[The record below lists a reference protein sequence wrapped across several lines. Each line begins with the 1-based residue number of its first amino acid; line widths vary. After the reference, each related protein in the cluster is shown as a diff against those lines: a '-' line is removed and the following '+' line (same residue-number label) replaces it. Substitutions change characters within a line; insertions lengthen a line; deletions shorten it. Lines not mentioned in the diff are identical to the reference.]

1 MKKHEEMIMDL
12 HRRMDEYESERRMKR
27 AKMTKVAASVTPV
40 CAAAVV
46 GVGLWKGGAL
56 TANHDQLISSTVES
70 TTSDVI
76 LSADNDSS
84 ADKHSANPKNST
96 NKNGEPATSESTVD
110 RQVATSDA
118 AIPRTTENGENVIE
132 DSGADNASGEA
143 NTPVADDK
151 SSPVSDNN
159 ENTNNESQRATEAP
173 AVQTEAPV
181 QQTTPP
187 IQQTEPVSQ
196 SDPAEQ
202 TVPNNGGHFMW
213 CIVGS
218 TIELNGFTY
227 YDNDM
232 ANVSAYTRDRYLGKV
247 GDFEGVYGGADVHS
261 NYRIAPED
269 SVYAVKGTNDVLL
282 VVKADSN
289 SPYGAIIVMSNSNWS
304 LEKYEPERLDPNYV
318 DPNASSQVIF

>member
-56 TANHDQLISSTVES
+56 TANHNQLISSTVES

-132 DSGADNASGEA
+132 DNGADNASVEE
-143 NTPVADDK
+143 NTPVADDRGAL
-151 SSPVSDNN
+151 VSDNSTI
-159 ENTNNESQRATEAP
+159 TNNESQRATDSS

-187 IQQTEPVSQ
+187 VQQTEPASQ
-196 SDPAEQ
+196 S
-202 TVPNNGGHFMW
+202 VPDNSGNPSNGGSNMW
-213 CIVGS
+213 CLFRC
-218 TIELNGFTY
+218 TIEWNGVTFN
-227 YDNDM
+227 DNTEID
-232 ANVSAYTRDRYLGKV
+232 ASAYTQDKYIGKV
-247 GDFEGVYGGADVHS
+247 SDFKGEYKDS
-261 NYRIAPED
+261 INYLIHPED
-269 SVYAVKGTNDVLL
+269 SVYTSKENPYVLL
-282 VVKADSN
+282 IVKTEPFPLYGSVIAMTNPAFLDGVVYRPHTEDV
-289 SPYGAIIVMSNSNWS
+289 PYEDI
-304 LEKYEPERLDPNYV
+304 
-318 DPNASSQVIF
+318 QVWN

>member
-1 MKKHEEMIMDL
+1 MKNYEDMAKDVL
-12 HRRMDEYESERRMKR
+12 HRIDEYENERKMKR

-56 TANHDQLISSTVES
+56 TPHNDQLIASTVES
-70 TTSDVI
+70 TASDVI
-76 LSADNDSS
+76 LSVDNDTS
-84 ADKHSANPKNST
+84 ADKHSANN
-96 NKNGEPATSESTVD
+96 NNADRNGEPTTSVSATD
-110 RQVATSDA
+110 RQTATADTT
-118 AIPRTTENGENVIE
+118 IPRVTENGKNVV
-132 DSGADNASGEA
+132 DGSGADNASVEA
-143 NTPVADDK
+143 NTPVSDDK
-151 SSPVSDNN
+151 SVPASDNN
-159 ENTNNESQRATEAP
+159 ESTNNESQRATEAP
-173 AVQTEAPV
+173 VKQTEAPV

-187 IQQTEPVSQ
+187 VQQTEPATQ
-196 SDPAEQ
+196 SNPAEQ

-247 GDFEGVYGGADVHS
+247 GDFEGVYGGADVHPS
-261 NYRIAPED
+261 YRIAPED

-289 SPYGAIIVMSNSNWS
+289 SPYGAIVVMSNSNWS

>member
-1 MKKHEEMIMDL
+1 MRDREEMLRDL
-12 HRRMDEYESERRMKR
+12 HRRMDEYESDRRMKR

-56 TANHDQLISSTVES
+56 TPHNDQLISSTVES
-70 TTSDVI
+70 TASDVI

-84 ADKHSANPKNST
+84 ADKHSANN
-96 NKNGEPATSESTVD
+96 NNADRNDEPTTSESTTD

-118 AIPRTTENGENVIE
+118 TIPRTTENGENVIE
-132 DSGADNASGEA
+132 DSGANNASVEE
-143 NTPVADDK
+143 NTPVADDRGAL
-151 SSPVSDNN
+151 VSDNSTI
-159 ENTNNESQRATEAP
+159 TNNESQRATDSP

-187 IQQTEPVSQ
+187 VQQTEPASQ

-261 NYRIAPED
+261 SYRIAPED

-289 SPYGAIIVMSNSNWS
+289 SPYGAIVVMSNSNWS

>member
-46 GVGLWKGGAL
+46 GVGLWKGGVL
-56 TANHDQLISSTVES
+56 TSNHDQLISSTVES
-70 TTSDVI
+70 TASDVT
-76 LSADNDSS
+76 LS
-84 ADKHSANPKNST
+84 ADKHSDN
-96 NKNGEPATSESTVD
+96 NKNNTVRNAEPATE
-110 RQVATSDA
+110 RQTEPETADTT
-118 AIPRTTENGENVIE
+118 IPRTTENGENVIE
-132 DSGADNASGEA
+132 DSGANNASVEA
-143 NTPVADDK
+143 NTPVADDRVA
-151 SSPVSDNN
+151 PISDNSTI
-159 ENTNNESQRATEAP
+159 TNDESQRATDSP
-173 AVQTEAPV
+173 AVQTEAPI

-187 IQQTEPVSQ
+187 VQQTEPATQ
-196 SDPAEQ
+196 SNPAEQ

-247 GDFEGVYGGADVHS
+247 GDFEGVYGGADVHPS
-261 NYRIAPED
+261 YRIAPED

-289 SPYGAIIVMSNSNWS
+289 SPYGAIVVMSNSNWS

>member
-1 MKKHEEMIMDL
+1 MKKHEEMLRDL

-27 AKMTKVAASVTPV
+27 AKVTKVAASVTPV

-46 GVGLWKGGAL
+46 GVGLWKGGVL
-56 TANHDQLISSTVES
+56 TPHNDQLISSTVES
-70 TTSDVI
+70 TASDVI
-76 LSADNDSS
+76 LSADNDTS
-84 ADKHSANPKNST
+84 ADKHST
-96 NKNGEPATSESTVD
+96 NNKTTNNRNDES
-110 RQVATSDA
+110 ATSDA
-118 AIPRTTENGENVIE
+118 AIPRATENSESVIE
-132 DSGADNASGEA
+132 GSKTDNTSVEA
-143 NTPVADDK
+143 NMPTADDK
-151 SSPVSDNN
+151 SMPASDNN
-159 ENTNNESQRATEAP
+159 ANTNNESQRATEAP
-173 AVQTEAPV
+173 VVQTEAPV
-181 QQTTPP
+181 QQATPP
-187 IQQTEPVSQ
+187 IQQTEPATQ
-196 SDPAEQ
+196 SNPVEQ

-289 SPYGAIIVMSNSNWS
+289 SPYGAIVVMSNSNWS

>member
-1 MKKHEEMIMDL
+1 MKKREEMIMDL

-27 AKMTKVAASVTPV
+27 AKVTKVAASVTPV

-56 TANHDQLISSTVES
+56 TPHNDQLIASTVES
-70 TTSDVI
+70 TASDVI
-76 LSADNDSS
+76 LSADNDTS
-84 ADKHSANPKNST
+84 ADKHSANN
-96 NKNGEPATSESTVD
+96 NNADRNGEPTTSVSATDQQT
-110 RQVATSDA
+110 ATADTT
-118 AIPRTTENGENVIE
+118 IPRVTENGENAIE
-132 DSGADNASGEA
+132 DNGADNASVEE
-143 NTPVADDK
+143 NTPVADDRGA
-151 SSPVSDNN
+151 PVSDNSTIT
-159 ENTNNESQRATEAP
+159 NTESQRATEAP

-187 IQQTEPVSQ
+187 VQQTEPASQ
-196 SDPAEQ
+196 SYPAEQ

-247 GDFEGVYGGADVHS
+247 GDFEGVYGGADVHPS
-261 NYRIAPED
+261 YRIAPED

-289 SPYGAIIVMSNSNWS
+289 SPYGAIVVMSNSNWS
-304 LEKYEPERLDPNYV
+304 LEKYEPERLDPKYV

>member
-27 AKMTKVAASVTPV
+27 AKMAKVAASVTPV

-56 TANHDQLISSTVES
+56 TPHNDQLISSTVES
-70 TTSDVI
+70 TASDVI
-76 LSADNDSS
+76 VSADNDTS
-84 ADKHSANPKNST
+84 ADKHSANTKNTT
-96 NKNGEPATSESTVD
+96 NNNGEPTTSASTAKL
-110 RQVATSDA
+110 QTATSDA

-132 DSGADNASGEA
+132 DSDADNASVEA
-143 NTPVADDK
+143 NTPVADDRVAPA
-151 SSPVSDNN
+151 S
-159 ENTNNESQRATEAP
+159 ENSTITNNEPQRSTEAP

-181 QQTTPP
+181 QQT
-187 IQQTEPVSQ
+187 EPATQ
-196 SDPAEQ
+196 SNPVEQ

-289 SPYGAIIVMSNSNWS
+289 SPYGAIVVMSNSNWS

>member
-132 DSGADNASGEA
+132 DNGADNASVEE
-143 NTPVADDK
+143 NTPVADDRGAL
-151 SSPVSDNN
+151 VSDNSTI
-159 ENTNNESQRATEAP
+159 TNNESQRATDSP
-173 AVQTEAPV
+173 AVQTEAHV

-187 IQQTEPVSQ
+187 VQQTEPVSQ

>member
-12 HRRMDEYESERRMKR
+12 HRRMDKYESERRMKR

-132 DSGADNASGEA
+132 DNGADNASVEE
-143 NTPVADDK
+143 NTPVADDRGAL
-151 SSPVSDNN
+151 VSDNSTIT
-159 ENTNNESQRATEAP
+159 NTEPQRATEAT
-173 AVQTEAPV
+173 AVQPEAPV

-187 IQQTEPVSQ
+187 VQQTEPASQ
-196 SDPAEQ
+196 S
-202 TVPNNGGHFMW
+202 VPDNSGNPSNGGSNMW
-213 CIVGS
+213 CLFRC
-218 TIELNGFTY
+218 TIEWNGVTFN
-227 YDNDM
+227 DNTEID
-232 ANVSAYTRDRYLGKV
+232 ASAYTQDKYIGKV
-247 GDFEGVYGGADVHS
+247 SDFKGEYKDS
-261 NYRIAPED
+261 INYLIHPED
-269 SVYAVKGTNDVLL
+269 SVYTSKENPYVLL
-282 VVKADSN
+282 IVKTEPFPLYGSVIAMTNPAFLDGVVYRPHTEDV
-289 SPYGAIIVMSNSNWS
+289 PYEDI
-304 LEKYEPERLDPNYV
+304 
-318 DPNASSQVIF
+318 QVWN

>member
-1 MKKHEEMIMDL
+1 MKKREEMIMDL

-56 TANHDQLISSTVES
+56 TPHNDQLIASTVES
-70 TTSDVI
+70 TASV
-76 LSADNDSS
+76 
-84 ADKHSANPKNST
+84 
-96 NKNGEPATSESTVD
+96 PA
-110 RQVATSDA
+110 
-118 AIPRTTENGENVIE
+118 
-132 DSGADNASGEA
+132 
-143 NTPVADDK
+143 
-151 SSPVSDNN
+151 SDNN
-159 ENTNNESQRATEAP
+159 TNTNTESQRATEAP
-173 AVQTEAPV
+173 AKQTEAPV
-181 QQTTPP
+181 Q
-187 IQQTEPVSQ
+187 
-196 SDPAEQ
+196 Q

-213 CIVGS
+213 FIVGS

-232 ANVSAYTRDRYLGKV
+232 ANVSAYTRDRYIGKV
-247 GDFEGVYGGADVHS
+247 GDFEGIYGGADVHS
-261 NYRIAPED
+261 SYRIAPED

>member
-118 AIPRTTENGENVIE
+118 TIPRTTENGENVIE
-132 DSGADNASGEA
+132 DSGANNASVEE
-143 NTPVADDK
+143 NTPVADDRGAL
-151 SSPVSDNN
+151 VSDNSTI
-159 ENTNNESQRATEAP
+159 TNNESQRATDSP

-181 QQTTPP
+181 QQT
-187 IQQTEPVSQ
+187 EPATQ
-196 SDPAEQ
+196 SNPVEQ

-232 ANVSAYTRDRYLGKV
+232 ANVSAYTRDRYIGKV

-289 SPYGAIIVMSNSNWS
+289 SPYGAIVVMSNSNWS

>member
-27 AKMTKVAASVTPV
+27 AKMAKVAASVTPV

-46 GVGLWKGGAL
+46 GVGLWKGGVL
-56 TANHDQLISSTVES
+56 TSNHDQLISSTVES
-70 TTSDVI
+70 TASDVT
-76 LSADNDSS
+76 LS
-84 ADKHSANPKNST
+84 ADKHSDN
-96 NKNGEPATSESTVD
+96 NKNNTVRNAEPATE
-110 RQVATSDA
+110 RQTEPETADTT
-118 AIPRTTENGENVIE
+118 IPRTTENGENVIE
-132 DSGADNASGEA
+132 DSGANNASVEA
-143 NTPVADDK
+143 NTPVADDRVA
-151 SSPVSDNN
+151 PISDNSTI
-159 ENTNNESQRATEAP
+159 TNDESQRATDSP
-173 AVQTEAPV
+173 AVQTEAPI

-187 IQQTEPVSQ
+187 VQQTEPATQ
-196 SDPAEQ
+196 SNPAEQ

-247 GDFEGVYGGADVHS
+247 GDFEGVYGGADVHPS
-261 NYRIAPED
+261 YRIAPED

-289 SPYGAIIVMSNSNWS
+289 SPYGAIVVMSNSNWS

>member
-12 HRRMDEYESERRMKR
+12 HRRMNEYESERRMKR

-56 TANHDQLISSTVES
+56 TANHNQLISSTVES

-132 DSGADNASGEA
+132 DNGADNASVEE
-143 NTPVADDK
+143 NTPVADDRGAL
-151 SSPVSDNN
+151 VSDNSTI
-159 ENTNNESQRATEAP
+159 TNNESQRATDSS

-187 IQQTEPVSQ
+187 VQQTEPASQ
-196 SDPAEQ
+196 S
-202 TVPNNGGHFMW
+202 VPDNSGNPSNGGSNMW
-213 CIVGS
+213 CLFRC
-218 TIELNGFTY
+218 TIEWNGVTFN
-227 YDNDM
+227 DNTEID
-232 ANVSAYTRDRYLGKV
+232 ASAYTQDKYIGKV
-247 GDFEGVYGGADVHS
+247 SDFKGEYKDS
-261 NYRIAPED
+261 INYLIHPED
-269 SVYAVKGTNDVLL
+269 SVYTSKENPYVLL
-282 VVKADSN
+282 IVKTEPFPLYGSVIAMTNPAFLDGVVYRPHTEDV
-289 SPYGAIIVMSNSNWS
+289 PYEDI
-304 LEKYEPERLDPNYV
+304 
-318 DPNASSQVIF
+318 QVWN

>member
-1 MKKHEEMIMDL
+1 MKKREEMIMDL

-27 AKMTKVAASVTPV
+27 AKMAKVAASVTPV

-56 TANHDQLISSTVES
+56 TPHNDQLISSTVES

-84 ADKHSANPKNST
+84 ADKHSANTKNTT
-96 NKNGEPATSESTVD
+96 NNNGEPTTSASTAKL
-110 RQVATSDA
+110 QTATSDA

-132 DSGADNASGEA
+132 DSDADNASVEA
-143 NTPVADDK
+143 NTPVADDRVAPA
-151 SSPVSDNN
+151 S
-159 ENTNNESQRATEAP
+159 ENSTITNNEPQRSTEAP

-181 QQTTPP
+181 QQT
-187 IQQTEPVSQ
+187 EPATQ
-196 SDPAEQ
+196 SNPVEQ

-289 SPYGAIIVMSNSNWS
+289 SPYGAIVVMSNSNWS